1 MLQVHSLFPA
11 KYVAHIFKQKEFIA
25 VRMPSAY
32 LMVFQFLSTVAQNC
46 RYDRMKYNVPCFV
59 LILSSYHGLNVKL
72 KEYLKL

>member
-32 LMVFQFLSTVAQNC
+32 RMVFQFHSTVAQNC